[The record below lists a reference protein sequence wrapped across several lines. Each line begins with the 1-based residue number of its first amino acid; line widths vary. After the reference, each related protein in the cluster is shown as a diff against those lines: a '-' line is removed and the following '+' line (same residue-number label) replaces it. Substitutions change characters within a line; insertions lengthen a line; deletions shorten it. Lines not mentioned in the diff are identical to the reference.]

1 MVLVGLLLTPLIASS
16 LCWVVPRR
24 RWLRWLESVTMAS
37 AGLSLAWAGRAA
49 WRLRSQGHLAALGSW
64 LYADAL
70 SAITMLIIAFVGF
83 TTALYS
89 IGYLREDLRA
99 SDAGEDEARSRV
111 RIYYA
116 LLNLFLF
123 SMLVVPVT
131 NSLGVLW
138 IAIEGTTLASLF
150 LVSFYGTR
158 EALEA
163 AWKYIIVGSVGIALG
178 LFGTILTYY
187 SAVRVLGTS
196 YDLNWSLLVPIASQ
210 LNPDVMRLAL
220 LFIVIGYGTKA
231 GLAPMHTWLPDAHS
245 EAPSPISA
253 LLSGVLLNC
262 AMYAVLRFYAL
273 ATPSLGRRYPDTL
286 LLGFGLLSL
295 LVATA
300 FILRQQDYKRLLAY
314 SSVEHMGIAAIG
326 VAFGGPLGLGGALLQ
341 LINHAVTK
349 SLMFFATGHVLLRYG
364 TKEIT
369 GVPGVARILPVSG
382 AMLVLGG
389 LALTGAPPF
398 GIFASELTIFAAGFR
413 TGQAPAAA
421 VALTLVA
428 LVFVGIF
435 GALNR
440 MVFGTAPAGV
450 VGGERSWTGQIAMA
464 LSLVVIV
471 GLGLAIPA
479 PLGDLVRQ
487 AAAVLAGEVR

>member
-1 MVLVGLLLTPLIASS
+1 MVMMWLLLTPLVASA
-16 LCWVVPRR
+16 LCWIVPRR
-24 RWLRWLESVTMAS
+24 RWLAWLESVTLAS
-37 AGLSLAWAGRAA
+37 GALSLALAGLAA
-49 WRLRSQGHLAALGSW
+49 WRLRSQGHLEALGGW

-70 SAITMLIIAFVGF
+70 SGITVLIIAFVGF
-83 TTALYS
+83 TAALYS

-99 SDAGEDEARSRV
+99 GDLGPDEARSRL
-111 RIYYA
+111 RIYYT

-210 LNPDVMRLAL
+210 LDPDVMRLAL

-273 ATPSLGRRYPDTL
+273 ATPSLGRGYPDAL

-295 LVATA
+295 FVATA
-300 FILRQQDYKRLLAY
+300 FILKQRDYKRLLAY
-314 SSVEHMGIAAIG
+314 SSVEHMGLVAVG
-326 VAFGGPLGLGGALLQ
+326 VAFGGPLGLAGALLQ
-341 LINHAVTK
+341 LINHAATK
-349 SLMFFATGHVLLRYG
+349 SLMFFASGHVLLRYG
-364 TKEIT
+364 TKEIAA
-369 GVPGVARILPVSG
+369 VPGIVRVLPVSG

-389 LALTGAPPF
+389 LALSGAPPF
-398 GIFASELTIFAAGFR
+398 SLFASELTIFAAGFQN
-413 TGQAPAAA
+413 GHALAAT
-421 VALTLVA
+421 VALALVA
-428 LVFVGIF
+428 LVFAGLL
-435 GALNR
+435 GSLNR
-440 MVFGTAPAGV
+440 MVFGTAPIGIAAG
-450 VGGERSWTGQIAMA
+450 EPSWTGQIAMGV
-464 LSLVVIV
+464 SLAVVV
-471 GLGLAIPA
+471 GLGLVVPA
-479 PLGDLVRQ
+479 PLAELVRQ
-487 AAAVLAGEVR
+487 AAAVLAGDVR

>member
-1 MVLVGLLLTPLIASS
+1 MVLLLLLLTPMGAAGG
-16 LCWVVPRR
+16 CWLAGR
-24 RWLRWLESVTMAS
+24 LRWCEGVSLG
-37 AGLSLAWAGRAA
+37 AGLLSLLWAALAA
-49 WRLRSQGHLAALGSW
+49 WRLIGEGHLEGLAGW

-70 SAITMLIIAFVGF
+70 SGVTVLIIAFVGF
-83 TTALYS
+83 TAVLYS
-89 IGYLREDLRA
+89 IGYLREDLR
-99 SDAGEDEARSRV
+99 DADVAEPEVAARV
-111 RIYYA
+111 RRYYT

-158 EALEA
+158 EAIEA

-196 YDLNWSLLVPIASQ
+196 YDLNWSLLVPVALQ

-220 LFIVIGYGTKA
+220 VFIIVGYGTKA

-245 EAPSPISA
+245 EAPSPVSA

-262 AMYAVLRFYAL
+262 AMYAILRFYAL
-273 ATPSLGRRYPDTL
+273 AVPSVGRAYPDGL

-295 LVATA
+295 VVAA
-300 FILRQQDYKRLLAY
+300 LFILRQRDYKRLLAY
-314 SSVEHMGIAAIG
+314 SSVEHMGLAAVG
-326 VAFGGPLGLGGALLQ
+326 VAFGGTVGLTGALLQ

-349 SLMFFATGHVLLRYG
+349 SLLFFASGHVLLRYG
-364 TKEIT
+364 TKEIDRVA
-369 GVPGVARILPVSG
+369 GVVRVLPVTG
-382 AMLVLGG
+382 MVLVLGA

-398 GIFASELTIFAAGFR
+398 GVFASELTILGAGYAGDRALAAS
-413 TGQAPAAA
+413 A
-421 VALTLVA
+421 ALTLVA
-428 LVFVGIF
+428 LIFVGFLGTI
-435 GALNR
+435 NR
-440 MVFGTAPAGV
+440 LAFGTPPPKLRT
-450 VGGERSWTGQIAMA
+450 GEPSRSGLLAMA
-464 LSLVVIV
+464 LSLVPVV
-471 GLGLAIPA
+471 TLGLIIPS
-479 PLGDLVRQ
+479 PLATLVHQ
-487 AAAVLAGEVR
+487 ATLVLGGGGS

>member
-1 MVLVGLLLTPLIASS
+1 MALELLLLTPLLASA
-16 LCWVVPRR
+16 LCWAIPR
-24 RWLRWLESVTMAS
+24 LPWLE
-37 AGLSLAWAGRAA
+37 GLSLLSAMLTLVWAG
-49 WRLRSQGHLAALGSW
+49 LLAAGLLRAGHAEALGGW

-70 SAITMLIIAFVGF
+70 SGVTVLVTAFVGF
-83 TTALYS
+83 TAVLYS
-89 IGYLREDLRA
+89 IGYVREDMRAEDVTRGEVRHRLR
-99 SDAGEDEARSRV
+99 V
-111 RIYYA
+111 YYA

-158 EALEA
+158 ESLEA

-196 YDLNWSLLVPIASQ
+196 YDLNWSLLVPVASE

-220 LFIVIGYGTKA
+220 LFIVVGYGTKA

-262 AMYAVLRFYAL
+262 AMYAILRFYAL
-273 ATPSLGRRYPDTL
+273 ATPSVGRHYPDAL

-300 FILRQQDYKRLLAY
+300 FILRQRDYKRLLAY
-314 SSVEHMGIAAIG
+314 SSVEHMGIVALG
-326 VAFGGPLGLGGALLQ
+326 VAFGGALGLTGALFQ

-349 SLMFFATGHVLLRYG
+349 SLMFFAAGHVLLRYG
-364 TKEIT
+364 TKEIDR
-369 GVPGVARILPVSG
+369 VAGIVCVLPVSG
-382 AMLVLGG
+382 AMLMLGG
-389 LALTGAPPF
+389 LALTGMPPF
-398 GIFASELTIFAAGFR
+398 GLFASELTIFGAGFR
-413 TGQAPAAA
+413 NGHAAA
-421 VALTLVA
+421 ATAALTLVA
-428 LVFVGIF
+428 LIFVGFLGSLNRLTF
-435 GALNR
+435 GA
-440 MVFGTAPAGV
+440 APSGIAAGEPSVAGV
-450 VGGERSWTGQIAMA
+450 LAMG
-464 LSLVVIV
+464 LSLIFVL
-471 GLGLAIPA
+471 GLGFVVPPPLA
-479 PLGDLVRQ
+479 DLVRG
-487 AAAVLAGEVR
+487 AAAVLSGGAR

>member
-1 MVLVGLLLTPLIASS
+1 LVTPLLASGVCWFAPRWRWRESATLLSGTLVLV
-16 LCWVVPRR
+16 W
-24 RWLRWLESVTMAS
+24 
-37 AGLSLAWAGRAA
+37 AGLITRDL
-49 WRLRSQGHLAALGSW
+49 LRVGHLEALGGW

-70 SAITMLIIAFVGF
+70 SGVFVLITAFVGF
-83 TTALYS
+83 TAALYS
-89 IGYLREDLRA
+89 IGYLREDLRE
-99 SDAGEDEARSRV
+99 AGLTREEAGNRLG
-111 RIYYA
+111 IYYT

-187 SAVRVLGTS
+187 SAVQVLGTS
-196 YDLNWSLLVPIASQ
+196 YDLNWSLLVPVASR

-220 LFIVIGYGTKA
+220 LFIVVGYGTKA

-262 AMYAVLRFYAL
+262 AMYAILRFYAL
-273 ATPSLGRRYPDTL
+273 ATPSIGRRYPDAL
-286 LLGFGLLSL
+286 LLGFGLLSV
-295 LVATA
+295 LVAA
-300 FILRQQDYKRLLAY
+300 VFILRQRDYKRLLAY

-326 VAFGGPLGLGGALLQ
+326 VAFGGALGLTGALLQ
-341 LINHAVTK
+341 LINHAVAK
-349 SLMFFATGHVLLRYG
+349 SLMFFASGHALLRYG
-364 TKEIT
+364 TKDISE
-369 GVPGVARILPVSG
+369 VPGVVRVLPVSG
-382 AMLVLGG
+382 PMLVLGG
-389 LALTGAPPF
+389 LALAGAPPF

-413 TGQAPAAA
+413 NNQPPAAIVTIA
-421 VALTLVA
+421 LVA
-428 LVFVGIF
+428 LVFVGLL

-440 MVFGTAPAGV
+440 MVFGTAPPGTP
-450 VGGERSWTGQIAMA
+450 VGEPSPSGQMAMA
-464 LSLVVIV
+464 LSLAVVG
-471 GLGLAIPA
+471 GLGLFLPP
-479 PLGDLVRQ
+479 PLAELLRQ
-487 AAAVLAGEVR
+487 AAAVLAGGSL